1 MKEDRIKIGEEFEE
15 KVYEELKAKLPKD
28 AIILRNMYFITDGYI
43 NSELGYKTVQMDI
56 IVICKGVF
64 VIECKFLTNE
74 KYSKIENCKTD
85 NKKYKGRLCAY
96 RFVNGKETRIKKSL
110 YGLNQNESHYRFLR
124 DILIKRFGF
133 VTIKAITVFGGIS
146 KDKLK
151 IKKVKENNYI
161 YHEFDLVGCLK
172 WALDTWSF
180 APINEKN
187 VAEFL
192 SKIELKDIGREE
204 VHIKQVEYFLNTKIS
219 NYSI

>member
-43 NSELGYKTVQMDI
+43 NSELGYKTLQMDI

-85 NKKYKGRLCAY
+85 NKKYKGRLCMY

-110 YGLNQNESHYRFLR
+110 YGLNQNESHYSFLSK
-124 DILIKRFGF
+124 LLKNRFGF
-133 VTIKAITVFGGIS
+133 VTVKAITVFGGIS
-146 KDKLK
+146 KGKLK
-151 IKKVKENNYI
+151 VKNVGTNNYI
-161 YHEFDLVGCLK
+161 KHESDLVSYLK
-172 WALDTWSF
+172 CAIDTWSF
-180 APINEKN
+180 ALINEQE
-187 VAEFL
+187 VAKFL
-192 SKIELKDIGREE
+192 EEVDFRGIGREE
-204 VHIKQVEYFLNTKIS
+204 VHIKQVEYFSSEKQ
-219 NYSI
+219 

>member
-1 MKEDRIKIGEEFEE
+1 MQTEKTKIGEEFER
-15 KVYEELKAKLPKD
+15 KVYEELKTKLPKT
-28 AIILRNMYFITDGYI
+28 AIILRDMYFITDDYI
-43 NSELGYKTVQMDI
+43 NCELGYKTLQMDI
-56 IVICKGVF
+56 IVIYKGVF
-64 VIECKFLTNE
+64 VVECKFLTNE
-74 KYSKIENCKTD
+74 KYTKIENCKTN
-85 NKKYKGRLCAY
+85 NKKYKGRLCAH

-172 WALDTWSF
+172 WALGTWSF
-180 APINEKN
+180 ASMNEN
-187 VAEFL
+187 EVAKFL
-192 SKIELKDIGREE
+192 EKIEFRDNGREE
-204 VHIKQVEYFLNTKIS
+204 THIKQVEYFSKFIN
-219 NYSI
+219 